1 MERNV
6 IHEQQEQTYT
16 QVEGGK
22 SKRDCQ
28 QQYVPREVIEVLEEA
43 IPMPEEVDLVMV
55 ATRMGGMNLLIIPVE
70 TVTKGATT
78 TAEEGG
84 VVVEMAIHTTTTE
97 TLTSPLRL
105 RFSAFGFCVR
115 LISLLKFPIT
125 YIKHFLWFG
134 TFGNWS
140 LGN

>member
-1 MERNV
+1 MCHVDPSR
-6 IHEQQEQTYT
+6 T
-16 QVEGGK
+16 K
-22 SKRDCQ
+22 
-28 QQYVPREVIEVLEEA
+28 EVIEVLEEA
-43 IPMPEEVDLVMV
+43 IPMPEEVELVMV
-55 ATRMGGMNLLIIPVE
+55 ATPMGGMNLMIIPVE
-70 TVTKGATT
+70 TVTKGVTT
-78 TAEEGG
+78 TAEEGD
-84 VVVEMAIHTTTTE
+84 VVVEIAIHTTTTE

-134 TFGNWS
+134 TFDNWS

>member
-1 MERNV
+1 MCHVDPSR
-6 IHEQQEQTYT
+6 T
-16 QVEGGK
+16 K
-22 SKRDCQ
+22 
-28 QQYVPREVIEVLEEA
+28 EVIEVLEEA

-125 YIKHFLWFG
+125 YIIFFLVAKCEIMIF
-134 TFGNWS
+134 FFMRAS
-140 LGN
+140 LDSQA

>member
-1 MERNV
+1 MCHVDPSR
-6 IHEQQEQTYT
+6 T
-16 QVEGGK
+16 K
-22 SKRDCQ
+22 
-28 QQYVPREVIEVLEEA
+28 EVIEVLEEA

-55 ATRMGGMNLLIIPVE
+55 ATRMGGMNLMIIPVE

-84 VVVEMAIHTTTTE
+84 MVVEMAIHTTTTE

-125 YIKHFLWFG
+125 YIIFFLVAKCEIMIF
-134 TFGNWS
+134 FFMRAS
-140 LGN
+140 LDSQA

>member
-1 MERNV
+1 MCHVDPSR
-6 IHEQQEQTYT
+6 T
-16 QVEGGK
+16 K
-22 SKRDCQ
+22 
-28 QQYVPREVIEVLEEA
+28 EVIEVLEEA
-43 IPMPEEVDLVMV
+43 IPMPEEVELVMV
-55 ATRMGGMNLLIIPVE
+55 ATRMGGMNLMIIPVE

-84 VVVEMAIHTTTTE
+84 MVVEMAIHTTTTE

-125 YIKHFLWFG
+125 YIIFFLVAKCEIMIF
-134 TFGNWS
+134 FFMRAS
-140 LGN
+140 LDSQA

>member
-1 MERNV
+1 MCHVDPSR
-6 IHEQQEQTYT
+6 T
-16 QVEGGK
+16 K
-22 SKRDCQ
+22 
-28 QQYVPREVIEVLEEA
+28 EVIEVLEEA
-43 IPMPEEVDLVMV
+43 IPMPEEVELVMV
-55 ATRMGGMNLLIIPVE
+55 ATRMGGMNLMIIPVE

-125 YIKHFLWFG
+125 YIIFFLVAKCEIMIF
-134 TFGNWS
+134 FFMRAS
-140 LGN
+140 LDSQA